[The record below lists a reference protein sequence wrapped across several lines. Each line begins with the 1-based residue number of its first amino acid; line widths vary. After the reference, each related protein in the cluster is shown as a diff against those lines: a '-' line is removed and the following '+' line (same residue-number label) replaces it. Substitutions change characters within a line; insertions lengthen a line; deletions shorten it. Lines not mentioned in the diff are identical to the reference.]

1 MRGARKKGDRT
12 GTRGMHSARDP
23 RGTWHS
29 VQVSNIRGETPNTAI
44 PFPLS
49 ISQSCSL
56 LDPPHSLPSL
66 VSFLFWLNIAVSG
79 ERSISPFRFVSFVFY
94 PSNSKLAP
102 SFPLLVVVVVFLLL
116 FFFVS
121 FQVRTSPSKKLL
133 LLPTNIPS
141 PPPRRRRRRRR
152 RRRGKKERRVEQVF
166 LFFAFSKSRSCEVL
180 TDNRGIR
187 PFSCHKS
194 RDSAQQ

>member
-49 ISQSCSL
+49 ISLSCSL

-79 ERSISPFRFVSFVFY
+79 VVYPPFVSFRSFSTLQTQSSLLLP
-94 PSNSKLAP
+94 PSSLRSK
-102 SFPLLVVVVVFLLL
+102 FEPLPQKNFFCFQQIFLLL
-116 FFFVS
+116 
-121 FQVRTSPSKKLL
+121 LL
-133 LLPTNIPS
+133 
-141 PPPRRRRRRRR
+141 RGGEGEGRGGE
-152 RRRGKKERRVEQVF
+152 GKKRDESSKF
-166 LFFAFSKSRSCEVL
+166 SFFSLFQSLDLVKF
-180 TDNRGIR
+180 
-187 PFSCHKS
+187 
-194 RDSAQQ
+194 

>member
-49 ISQSCSL
+49 IALSCSL

-79 ERSISPFRFVSFVFY
+79 VVYPPFVSFRSFSTLQTQSSLL
-94 PSNSKLAP
+94 PSSP
-102 SFPLLVVVVVFLLL
+102 SSSSSSS

-121 FQVRTSPSKKLL
+121 LQVRTSPSKKLL

-141 PPPRRRRRRRR
+141 PPPSPSPPRRRRRRE

-194 RDSAQQ
+194 RDSAQ

>member
-12 GTRGMHSARDP
+12 GTRSMHSARDP

-49 ISQSCSL
+49 ISLSCSL

-79 ERSISPFRFVSFVFY
+79 VVYPPFVSFRSFSTLQTQSSLL
-94 PSNSKLAP
+94 PSSP
-102 SFPLLVVVVVFLLL
+102 SSSSSS

-141 PPPRRRRRRRR
+141 PPPPPPRRRRRRE

>member
-79 ERSISPFRFVSFVFY
+79 VVYPPFVSFRSFSTLQTQSSLL
-94 PSNSKLAP
+94 PSSP
-102 SFPLLVVVVVFLLL
+102 SSSSSSSS

-141 PPPRRRRRRRR
+141 PPPSPSPPRRRRRRE

-194 RDSAQQ
+194 RDSAQ